1 MGNGAV
7 ITINNPTD
15 IRTLASEGIFSEIL
29 EPVRQAKSSGI
40 NIKKGLS
47 DISASLYCVSLTD
60 RLAEKIFANEEEDAT
75 LRKDISEDAQEAFNQ
90 EETVYGALTNVEGKL
105 TEFGETVID
114 VEHKAYEL
122 IKERKLEFNERYP
135 ELESEQEYKER
146 MNQRS
151 AGEKMGDFVHGFI
164 HGGIIGGFDSLI
176 NGREK
181 FDAHVRAVQEK
192 IAEIATK
199 TWEWVKENWE
209 AIVTAVLVVGAAI
222 LCIATFGAG
231 TVFLVASLAALAYSV
246 ADKIVAINNDG
257 NGIVATLEANGHHH
271 LAQFFKG
278 FKWGLEITTFI
289 SGLGMSGAIS
299 LGKVPKLAQ
308 FAKFNSNVIST
319 FNKVG
324 SAFNVFKKSSGFWAS
339 FGNEF
344 VHGMAD
350 DGIKTFLSDTT
361 AYKLNFLFSKDAQAN
376 PLDYF
381 KRAAGDTGIDIV
393 KEGFK
398 GGLKNAAT
406 FTFVKGAD
414 FFKSKFIAPDVN
426 LKAGDQFNI
435 SKNGDGTFDVNGK
448 ILSKEDIINPD
459 TAEFKYKYGEM
470 DYRSDD
476 VFNNLYQ
483 KNNISNQQSRLNI
496 QRNAVD
502 YQVKQDPDY
511 FKQFGCNETSTNK
524 IVDWF
529 QKNDS
534 MSLHETLNNKV
545 QIVPKNLNA
554 AVDHAG
560 GTSLETLRINSA
572 NNYEKYISDFYHN
585 DSSPLKNITIGEM
598 QDIYKQFDS
607 KLYNPSNYNIDSLK
621 GRGKENFISEI
632 FGFDIP

>member
-7 ITINNPTD
+7 ITINNPTGIQALVTTD
-15 IRTLASEGIFSEIL
+15 IFSEIL
-29 EPVRQAKSSGI
+29 EPVKKAESSGRI
-40 NIKKGLS
+40 IKSELKS
-47 DISASLYCVSLTD
+47 ISANIDVVSLID
-60 RLAEKIFANEEEDAT
+60 RAVLNDGEDAE
-75 LRKDISEDAQEAFNQ
+75 LRNNISENAQEALNQ

-105 TEFGETVID
+105 TEFGKTVID
-114 VEHKAYEL
+114 VEKKAYAL
-122 IKERKLEFNERYP
+122 IKERKLEFNETYP
-135 ELESEQEYKER
+135 ELESEQEYRER

-151 AGEKMGDFVHGFI
+151 AGEKASDFFYGYI
-164 HGGIIGGFDSLI
+164 HGGFIGGFDSLI
-176 NGREK
+176 NGRER
-181 FDAHVRAVQEK
+181 FDAHVEAIKEK

-209 AIVTAVLVVGAAI
+209 AIVTAILVVAAAI
-222 LCIATFGAG
+222 VCIATFGAG
-231 TVFLVASLAALAYSV
+231 TVFLVASLAALAYSI
-246 ADKIVAINNDG
+246 ADKIVAINNNG

-271 LAQFFKG
+271 LSQFFKG
-278 FKWGLEITTFI
+278 FKWGLDITIII
-289 SGLGMSGAIS
+289 SGMGVNGATS

-308 FAKFNSNVIST
+308 FAKFNSNVMST

-324 SAFNVFKKSSGFWAS
+324 SAFNIFKGSGFWAS
-339 FGNEF
+339 LGNEV

-376 PLDYF
+376 PLEYF
-381 KRAAGDTGIDIV
+381 KNAAGDTV
-393 KEGFK
+393 KDVFTDAAK
-398 GGLKNAAT
+398 GGLQSAAT
-406 FTFVKGAD
+406 FTFIKGAD
-414 FFKSKFIAPDVN
+414 FFKSKFITPDVN
-426 LKAGDQFNI
+426 LKVGEQFNI

-470 DYRSDD
+470 DYNSDD

-502 YQVKQDPDY
+502 YQIKQNPDY

-554 AVDHAG
+554 VVDHAG